1 MNLHHDIKLFS
12 DTLRAASE
20 HLDIKLE
27 FIEKDYWITLVLS
40 RLANSKFVSVSVFK
54 GGTSLSKGYHLI
66 DRFSEDVDIAIVTDK
81 TKTGNEVKTII
92 RTIEK
97 EITPDLTEL
106 KMDGVTSKGS
116 RFRKSVFE
124 YESTFKNNQNNKLIV
139 EINSFANPFP
149 FQKCNIKSFVSD
161 FFLQTGNEKYIEQ
174 YNLHSFKV
182 NVLNKEQ
189 TLLEKMVSLMR
200 FSFAENA
207 VESVSKKIRHFYDLY
222 FLMNNKECAEFVAS
236 DSFKLQFDE
245 ILKHDR
251 AMFEEPKGW
260 QNKLISESPLVNDF
274 ENTWQQLKVKYQT
287 ELSTLVYRPIPD
299 DEMVA
304 KLFKKLIKRIQ

>member
-1 MNLHHDIKLFS
+1 
-12 DTLRAASE
+12 
-20 HLDIKLE
+20 
-27 FIEKDYWITLVLS
+27 
-40 RLANSKFVSVSVFK
+40 
-54 GGTSLSKGYHLI
+54 
-66 DRFSEDVDIAIVTDK
+66 
-81 TKTGNEVKTII
+81 
-92 RTIEK
+92 
-97 EITPDLTEL
+97 
-106 KMDGVTSKGS
+106 
-116 RFRKSVFE
+116 
-124 YESTFKNNQNNKLIV
+124 
-139 EINSFANPFP
+139 
-149 FQKCNIKSFVSD
+149 
-161 FFLQTGNEKYIEQ
+161 
-174 YNLHSFKV
+174 
-182 NVLNKEQ
+182 
-189 TLLEKMVSLMR
+189 MR